1 MEILIYLTIFAL
13 KSLKNDILINLF
25 IFKSHEVQGN
35 GSHSAFNSFFKFIL
49 KFEILRAANHDN
61 FIIVI
66 LNLS

>member
-1 MEILIYLTIFAL
+1 MKNLIYLNIFAL

-25 IFKSHEVQGN
+25 IFKSHEIQGN

-49 KFEILRAANHDN
+49 KFEILRAANHNN